1 MNQVQNGCTDSL
13 PVADLPVQCDASSP
27 EVATVFTWSLTE
39 IIGALAWHARANMST
54 IPFTPKRRSTSSTA
68 AN

>member
-1 MNQVQNGCTDSL
+1 MNQVQNGCTGSL
-13 PVADLPVQCDASSP
+13 PVAGLPVQFDVSSP

-54 IPFTPKRRSTSSTA
+54 IPFTPKRRPNSGTA